1 MDEPDWTTKTPPAT
15 PPNAA
20 RSSGA
25 GSQPDT
31 RDGLRMTR
39 EEMTE
44 LARRTVEHLVER
56 VDGLGDDQAWDG
68 DFQWALE
75 AKLLEAPP
83 EDGHPAAEVID
94 RAVRD
99 ILPFSMRLDHPRFFG
114 LIPSSP
120 TWPGV
125 LADFMAAA
133 YNVNVATWLTASGPS
148 AVELVVI
155 DWIRGW
161 LGYPE
166 GAGGLFTSGGSA
178 ASLEGLV
185 AAREAAGHPERGT
198 VYLSEQGH
206 SAPRRAAMIAGIR
219 AERIRSIPCDERFR
233 LDMDALR
240 EIVAADRAAGFNP
253 IAVCANAGAAS
264 TGAIDPLE
272 AMADYCEA
280 EGIWLHVDGAYGGFA
295 VICDEGKQALRG
307 IERAD
312 SIGVDAHKWL
322 FQPYQAGCLLVK
334 DTSTLETA
342 FAFRHDVL
350 QDTIWGAN
358 HPNLSD
364 RGLQLSRSFG
374 ALKVWMSVQTF
385 GMAAFRQAV
394 AGGMQLAVRA
404 EEFVRK
410 SSLLEVLTPSSLGV
424 VCFRVNPVE
433 RGLDDKELYEVNKTV
448 LARVFWD
455 DPAFITSTTL
465 NGKLSLRLCIMNHST
480 TWNDVWET
488 LESIEKFGVDA
499 LAVHD
504 KQADTAWATKPPC
517 SCVGCESRD
526 VRGVN
531 AGSVL
536 RDGQTNRME
545 KSAARTCLVRAP
557 TEMKSTP
564 VRAVSRTL
572 SRSTPPEASSATL
585 GPSCVLRS
593 STARRISSKLKLSNR
608 TRSTSHASA
617 SRNSP
622 RFSTSTS
629 SITDG
634 ALCREAPTARRSPP
648 AAAMWFSL
656 MRMAS

>member
-1 MDEPDWTTKTPPAT
+1 MGEPDRKAKASLTAEQEAASAT
-15 PPNAA
+15 
-20 RSSGA
+20 GA
-25 GSQPDT
+25 GSNREP

-39 EEMTE
+39 EEMLE
-44 LARRTVEHLVER
+44 LALKTVEHVVDR
-56 VDGLGDDQAWDG
+56 VDGLGDEQAWDG
-68 DFQWALE
+68 DFQKALE
-75 AKLLEAPP
+75 DKLLEAPP

-94 RAVRD
+94 RAIRD

-161 LGYPE
+161 LGYPQ

-198 VYLSEQGH
+198 VYMSDQGH
-206 SAPRRAAMIAGIR
+206 SALRRAAVIAGIR
-219 AERIRSIPCDERFR
+219 SERIRSIACDERFR
-233 LDMDALR
+233 LDMDALQ
-240 EIVAADRAAGFNP
+240 EVVAADRAAGFNP

-272 AMADYCEA
+272 AMADYCET

-295 VICDEGKQALRG
+295 VVCDAGKQALRG
-307 IERAD
+307 IGRAD
-312 SIGVDAHKWL
+312 SIGVDAHKWF

-334 DTSTLETA
+334 DVSTLEKA
-342 FAFRHDVL
+342 FAFRHDAL

-394 AGGMQLAVRA
+394 ARGMQLAVRA
-404 EEFVRK
+404 EKFVRR
-410 SSLLEVLTPSSLGV
+410 SSAMEILNPSSLGV
-424 VCFRVNPVE
+424 VCFRINPGQRE
-433 RGLDDKELYEVNKTV
+433 LDEKELYEVNKTV
-448 LARVFWD
+448 LARMFWD

-465 NGKLSLRLCIMNHST
+465 NGKLSLRLCIMNHNTS
-480 TWNDVWET
+480 WNDVQET
-488 LESIEKFGVDA
+488 LESIERSGIDA
-499 LAVHD
+499 LAAHD
-504 KQADTAWATKPPC
+504 K
-517 SCVGCESRD
+517 
-526 VRGVN
+526 
-531 AGSVL
+531 
-536 RDGQTNRME
+536 
-545 KSAARTCLVRAP
+545 
-557 TEMKSTP
+557 
-564 VRAVSRTL
+564 
-572 SRSTPPEASSATL
+572 
-585 GPSCVLRS
+585 
-593 STARRISSKLKLSNR
+593 
-608 TRSTSHASA
+608 
-617 SRNSP
+617 
-622 RFSTSTS
+622 
-629 SITDG
+629 
-634 ALCREAPTARRSPP
+634 
-648 AAAMWFSL
+648 
-656 MRMAS
+656 